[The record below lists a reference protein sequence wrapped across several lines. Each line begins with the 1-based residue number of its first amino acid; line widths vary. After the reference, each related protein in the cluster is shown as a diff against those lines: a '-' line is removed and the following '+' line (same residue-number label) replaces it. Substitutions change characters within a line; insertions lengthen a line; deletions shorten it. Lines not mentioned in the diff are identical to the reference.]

1 MKKILAIMMMI
12 MMMTTLLAACAK
24 KTEGTAEDTTA
35 QTDSTTTTDTKEATK
50 EAETTAPA
58 EKSDVTLSMMVSQG
72 WLDDKDYG
80 LIDMFTEETGIQI
93 DVQVTPADQYH
104 DLLKSKL
111 TSDTATDLFWS
122 QVNPFAIKT
131 ELIDPESYC
140 MDFSEEEWIY
150 TMNPARLPSVSY
162 NGKVYGLMLWHNS
175 PEFVMVYNKT
185 LFNELGITKAPTT
198 YAELLADCKTI
209 DAKGIIPWFVPGAD
223 GWQHQLAFFQIGGV
237 YEESAPGLYDALNTN
252 KMLFQDNEKMI
263 EVLTQMKELS
273 DNGYF
278 GKDWIGTDSS
288 NMNNIMGERQ
298 AAMVMANPGQIA
310 AIKEATG
317 TTDEYGLFLIPL
329 GDNQNYP
336 TNPSGPAMFANKN
349 SQYPEEVKMYYEFL
363 TRQESLQYMLD
374 NSPTWTNLD
383 VTLPIDQHYIPEEED
398 LMTRIDKSKMS
409 TPVLQTGVKYVN
421 EQWMDVGKDMISY
434 FMDQITAK
442 DVLINLDERR
452 NEMGTVQ
459 GNPDWAK

>member
-1 MKKILAIMMMI
+1 MKKFLAIMMMV
-12 MMMTTLLAACAK
+12 MMMTTLLAACGK
-24 KTEGTAEDTTA
+24 KSDGTAVDTAT
-35 QTDSTTTTDTKEATK
+35 QTDSGTTTDTKEATAT
-50 EAETTAPA
+50 EETTAPA

-140 MDFSEEEWIY
+140 MDFSDEDWVY
-150 TMNPARLPSVSY
+150 VMNPARLPSVSY
-162 NGKVYGLMLWHNS
+162 NGKAYGLMLWHNS

-185 LFNELGITKAPTT
+185 LFNELGITQAPTS

-209 DAKGIIPWFVPGAD
+209 DAQGIIPWFVPGAD

-237 YEESAPGLYDALNTN
+237 YQEATPGLYDALNTN
-252 KMLFQDNEKMI
+252 KALFQDNEKMI

-310 AIKEATG
+310 AIKDATG
-317 TTDEYGLFLIPL
+317 TSDEYGLFLIPL

-349 SQYPEEVKMYYEFL
+349 TKYPEEVKMYYEFL
-363 TRQESLQYMLD
+363 TRQENLQYMLD

-398 LMTRIDKSKMS
+398 LMTRVDKSKMS

-434 FMDQITAK
+434 FMNQITAK